1 MNKLIDFIT
10 VFCIWTFQVR
20 PAFGLGPRD
29 MTAVLV
35 SLLVEVIIDK
45 AKKKGSLPM
54 YTSILKSAS
63 TPKKL

>member
-10 VFCIWTFQVR
+10 VFCIWTFQMR
-20 PAFGLGPRD
+20 QAFGLGPRD

-35 SLLVEVIIDK
+35 LLLVEVTIDK
-45 AKKKGSLPM
+45 AKEKGSLPM
-54 YTSILKSAS
+54 YMSILKSTS

>member
-1 MNKLIDFIT
+1 MR
-10 VFCIWTFQVR
+10 QV
-20 PAFGLGPRD
+20 FGLGPRD

-45 AKKKGSLPM
+45 AKKKSLPT